1 MQSNISKPFPSND
14 EIPALS
20 AIFED
25 SALFAVF
32 LSMLSSKPKNV
43 TDFSAIPLRKGHTG
57 GFKFKLNTND
67 TLASI
72 SSTVEVPK
80 MRKRSLST
88 SSATSVEQSPKKILC
103 TNISKEQESF
113 KPSCSSE
120 ERIIAADVNYSVLAA
135 IIFNAAFV
143 YLEYWPAIFAQL
155 YAEDCFGP
163 RTWVDDKRCE
173 DFVSIISSVIKDD
186 NTQDMNDLDKAN
198 TFHREFETFL
208 QSANFLLSNNKSYE
222 RLLQAASNDN
232 QFEFDSD
239 QCSEEAT
246 QKFTTRSM
254 GKKTDD
260 DSSFSDEE
268 AIEEDGIMSSWD
280 VPMTV
285 KSDKLIYANVNSDTT
300 FHWWKMD
307 KVINFG
313 NSDRY
318 VGANNK
324 KRAQLLI
331 SKALEAR
338 LNEKVKQNSSLLTSL
353 KGFLII
359 PHVRSLVA
367 SYLEKW
373 LQSPALSGLARA
385 LFLSLVDSI
394 DNIDPLLPEDTKA
407 LNSILAMS
415 LKQHQCQI
423 HFDNVMKLVQRIP
436 TLAVAKQMFLYALND
451 KLKSVE
457 DENTSKD
464 SGNDGSFDL
473 LKGVFKIVPVE
484 VSHHALAYSIVYIL
498 HRWGHEN
505 SSLDDDRVFHLCL
518 LLDQIV
524 LFFGDKY
531 DGIALISRM
540 LSENS
545 LEGLSIS
552 RKSISR
558 VLFYAVLW
566 VAPSTLLESCNENNK
581 LFQSNSL
588 MQKILRIK
596 KIILKWYLRSFSLG
610 GEVNSILHRSKQ
622 PIVPKFD
629 SVLTGEMQAIN
640 YSDQTD
646 VLLCLMFVMDPN
658 SEALKKLICNTDQA
672 IGIEINDY
680 SQRMRACIAN
690 GQLIDDELLHIF
702 LTFANDKKYHVS
714 GPDVLNVIEHMISAC
729 SHDYGAS
736 MHIEDEKII
745 WDLLGLSKR
754 DYQAA
759 NEMEVTEFACPGL
772 WWRVMVITLVI
783 CGKSTHLAEL
793 MWDVCPTLQ
802 MLMKMVITNR
812 FTFPT
817 VDCDVSQIYT
827 NEQYEYNAQKTEY
840 ELAEKL
846 FLPKEQNLPNVSVFD
861 ETLVMPPRGIRY
873 SVRQKEKKM
882 KLFNIELQK
891 QRELKAAEE
900 QCKKRLLK
908 AAMKSIILFD
918 PRGPARKPPPKL
930 MKILPYI
937 CDRFQLSAG
946 FIHCS
951 TPDFVLKTIGNTSRY
966 GIEKAYDWLIPIIS
980 VYPSIIDR
988 LPSTASCFLLLRT
1001 YGKRGNDSEKLLKL
1015 SMPLLDHVKRSISG
1029 ELGDDALKRAVDLI
1043 FEDIKSN
1050 DFERRYCA
1058 RSLLNDALADTIQ
1071 STRDEQP
1078 LFFPEFQWLISLT
1091 KQKNRTHL
1099 LDHAIPCLVSLLFLL
1114 VNVFMTFANAIM
1126 RLLSLVRSFV
1136 IRAG

>member
-1 MQSNISKPFPSND
+1 MQSNISKPFPKND

-43 TDFSAIPLRKGHTG
+43 TDFSAIPLRKEHTG
-57 GFKFKLNTND
+57 GFKFKPNTND
-67 TLASI
+67 QLASMT
-72 SSTVEVPK
+72 STAEVPNA
-80 MRKRSLST
+80 RKRSLST
-88 SSATSVEQSPKKILC
+88 SSATSVEQSPKKKLY
-103 TNISKEQESF
+103 TDSLRDQESSKSSF
-113 KPSCSSE
+113 SSE
-120 ERIIAADVNYSVLAA
+120 QRMIAADVNFSVLAA
-135 IIFNAAFV
+135 ITFHAAFV

-173 DFVSIISSVIKDD
+173 GFVSIISSVINDD
-186 NTQDMNDLDKAN
+186 AAQDMNDLDKAN
-198 TFHREFETFL
+198 TFHKEFETFL
-208 QSANFLLSNNKSYE
+208 QSANFLLSNSKSYE
-222 RLLQAASNDN
+222 RLLKAASNDN
-232 QFEFDSD
+232 QYEFDSD
-239 QCSEEAT
+239 QHSEEAT
-246 QKFTTRSM
+246 QKLTTRSM
-254 GKKTDD
+254 GEIENRNVSNKTDD

-268 AIEEDGIMSSWD
+268 EIEDEGIMSSWD

-285 KSDKLIYANVNSDTT
+285 KSDKLIYANVNSNTT
-300 FHWWKMD
+300 SNWWKMD
-307 KVINFG
+307 KVVNFG

-324 KRAQLLI
+324 KRAQLFM

-367 SYLEKW
+367 SHLEKW

-385 LFLSLVDSI
+385 LFVSLVDSI
-394 DNIDPLLPEDTKA
+394 ENIDPLLPEDIKA
-407 LNSILAMS
+407 LKSVLVMS
-415 LKQHQCQI
+415 LKQHQSQI
-423 HFDNVMKLVQRIP
+423 HFDNIIKLVQRIP
-436 TLAVAKQMFLYALND
+436 TLAVTKEMFLYALND

-457 DENTSKD
+457 EENASID
-464 SGNDGSFDL
+464 SSNDDSFDL
-473 LKGVFKIVPVE
+473 LKGILKIVPVE
-484 VSHHALAYSIVYIL
+484 ISHHALAYSILSIL
-498 HRWGHEN
+498 NRWGHEN
-505 SSLDDDRVFHLCL
+505 SSVDDNRVFHLCL
-518 LLDQIV
+518 LLDQVV

-558 VLFYAVLW
+558 VLLYAVLW
-566 VAPSTLLESCNENNK
+566 VAPTTLLESDNEDNK
-581 LFQSNSL
+581 LLQSNSL

-596 KIILKWYLRSFSLG
+596 KIILKWYLRSFTLG
-610 GEVNSILHRSKQ
+610 GEVNSMLHRSKQ
-622 PIVPKFD
+622 PIVPIFD
-629 SVLTGEMQAIN
+629 SILTGEMQVVN

-672 IGIEINDY
+672 MGIEIKDY
-680 SQRMRACIAN
+680 AKRMRACIAN

-702 LTFANDKKYHVS
+702 LTSANDKKYQVS

-729 SHDYGAS
+729 SNDCGAS
-736 MHIEDEKII
+736 VHIEDEKNI
-745 WDLLGLSKR
+745 WELLGLSKR
-754 DYQAA
+754 YYQAA
-759 NEMEVTEFACPGL
+759 NEMEQTKVACPGL
-772 WWRVMVITLVI
+772 WWRVMVIALVI
-783 CGKSTHLAEL
+783 CGKSSHLAEL
-793 MWDVCPTLQ
+793 MWDTCPTLQ

-817 VDCDVSQIYT
+817 VDCDVLQKYT
-827 NEQYEYNAQKTEY
+827 NEQHEYMAQKAEY
-840 ELAEKL
+840 ELVEKL

-861 ETLVMPPRGIRY
+861 ETIAMPPRGIRY
-873 SVRQKEKKM
+873 SARQKEKQM
-882 KLFNIELQK
+882 KLLNIELQK
-891 QRELKAAEE
+891 EREIKAAEE
-900 QCKKRLLK
+900 QRKKHLLK
-908 AAMKSIILFD
+908 TALKSIILFD

-980 VYPSIIDR
+980 VYPFIIDR

-1001 YGKRGNDSEKLLKL
+1001 YGKCGKDSENLLKL

-1050 DFERRYCA
+1050 DSERRYCA
-1058 RSLLNDALADTIQ
+1058 RSLLNDALVDAIK
-1071 STRDEQP
+1071 SKRDEQP
-1078 LFFPEFQWLISLT
+1078 VFFPEYQWLISLT
-1091 KQKNRTHL
+1091 KQKKRTL
-1099 LDHAIPCLVSLLFLL
+1099 VLDHAIPCLVSLSFLL
-1114 VNVFMTFANAIM
+1114 VNVFITFC
-1126 RLLSLVRSFV
+1126 
-1136 IRAG
+1136 